1 MLRGPGRLHQHP
13 PRAPTGL
20 EVDDE
25 GEHGPVTSARHLG
38 RCVDGAP
45 AGREPHGRGTGLEV
59 GVWELTP
66 GIVTDVE
73 VEEVFVVLRGRAILR
88 REDGSETELLP
99 GSVGRLEDGEE
110 TEWEVLETLRKI
122 YIA

>member
-1 MLRGPGRLHQHP
+1 MTSLPLD
-13 PRAPTGL
+13 APTVLQALTLELELEPVDDEQVVDGQPHVGSL
-20 EVDDE
+20 ALTEVDDW
-25 GEHGPVTSARHLG
+25 
-38 RCVDGAP
+38 
-45 AGREPHGRGTGLEV
+45 EV

-99 GSVGRLEDGEE
+99 GSIGRLEDGEE